1 MDTLEI
7 LKTLVSIPSVN
18 PMGRD
23 LSGHEYYETRV
34 SDWLCGF
41 FAERDIAHE
50 RIEVVPGRSNVVARV
65 DAGAD
70 RPTVILDAHQDTVP
84 VDGMTIDPFDP
95 VVRDGKIYGRGAC
108 DVKGGMA
115 AMLHAVARLASER
128 PERAAHVVLSC
139 TCDE

>member
-23 LSGHEYYETRV
+23 LSGPVYYETRV

-41 FAERDIAHE
+41 FAERAIAHE

-95 VVRDGKIYGRGAC
+95 VVRDGKIYGRGSCA
-108 DVKGGMA
+108 VKGGMA
-115 AMLHAVARLASER
+115 AVLPAVVFWRASIVESDR
-128 PERAAHVVLSC
+128 GK
-139 TCDE
+139 

>member
-23 LSGHEYYETRV
+23 LSGPEYYETRV

-95 VVRDGKIYGRGAC
+95 VVRDVILVALQWRLLRIL
-108 DVKGGMA
+108 DRVLVVHEVRLDI
-115 AMLHAVARLASER
+115 LHG
-128 PERAAHVVLSC
+128 
-139 TCDE
+139 